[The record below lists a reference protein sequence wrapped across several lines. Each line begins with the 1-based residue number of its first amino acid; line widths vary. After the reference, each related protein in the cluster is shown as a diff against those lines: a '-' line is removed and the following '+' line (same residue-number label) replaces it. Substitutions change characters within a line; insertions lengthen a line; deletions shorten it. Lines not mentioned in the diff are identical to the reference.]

1 MPLMNNPLNEPLE
14 VRVGRL
20 LTTQKKTLALAES
33 CTGGL
38 ITHRL
43 TNVPGSSA
51 YVMASVIAYA
61 YEAKVAA
68 LGVSWDTLNKFGAVS
83 QETVAEMARGVCE
96 KFSATL
102 GLAVTGIAGPGGGM
116 PGKPVGLTYIGLATP
131 ERVIVE
137 KHLWQGNRL
146 QNKEASAE
154 AALDLLYRY
163 LTQHS
168 TF

>member
-1 MPLMNNPLNEPLE
+1 MKLQEPLE
-14 VRVGRL
+14 VVVGRL
-20 LTTQKKTLALAES
+20 LIAQKKTLALAES

-51 YVMASVIAYA
+51 YVIASVIAYA

-68 LGVSWDTLNKFGAVS
+68 LGVSWDTLNQFGAVS

-102 GLAVTGIAGPGGGM
+102 GLAVTGIAGPGGGV

-146 QNKEASAE
+146 QNKESSAQ

-168 TF
+168 IL